1 MIDSPDQVATLMIIF
16 GVGYMAVFAVF
27 ALLYWHAYRKRTE
40 LDLNELELFD
50 TRIDIRESLLN
61 VSIAAISVALAVF
74 GGRYAA
80 TSGMIYMLTP
90 IILMTHS
97 RLNRRRRRKLETAI
111 APAL

>member
-1 MIDSPDQVATLMIIF
+1 MGTSRGSVSTDGCDDHLMRNR
-16 GVGYMAVFAVF
+16 
-27 ALLYWHAYRKRTE
+27 HAYRKRTE

-50 TRIDIRESLLN
+50 TRIDIREGLLN